1 MRLHDLFEIGG
12 KVTRVAGDNLEL
24 DGGAVKIDL
33 KKFDV
38 DMADPKKPKIKK
50 KKTSAQAGTNTIRP
64 GTELEIANGIYFLA
78 SEKASYITGQTLA
91 VDGGFEATG
100 VGLPSLRK

>member
-33 KKFDV
+33 KKFDI
-38 DMADPKKPKIKK
+38 DMEDPNKPKLKK
-50 KKTSAQAGTNTIRP
+50 KKRGFLVLRLCLKSVVLSRSAYCFY
-64 GTELEIANGIYFLA
+64 LLIA
-78 SEKASYITGQTLA
+78 
-91 VDGGFEATG
+91 V
-100 VGLPSLRK
+100 

>member
-33 KKFDV
+33 KKFDI
-38 DMADPKKPKIKK
+38 DMEDPNKPKLKK
-50 KKTSAQAGTNTIRP
+50 KKHTSDKISLTTLSERHRLN
-64 GTELEIANGIYFLA
+64 LLFDFLIDRA
-78 SEKASYITGQTLA
+78 FVLLI
-91 VDGGFEATG
+91 
-100 VGLPSLRK
+100 SLILKLGKIN